1 MACDPT
7 TVLAEAGCISCLSVG
22 QQQAMIVKLLC
33 EILKAYDPTNAMA
46 TCDPQTILDDAKC
59 LSCLQP
65 QQLLAMTVRLLC
77 DIKDAIGG
85 GTGTGCV
92 VCVVADPVDPPTNCD
107 CAIAVNTTNDE
118 LWYWNGAAWV
128 QLTLVP

>member
-46 TCDPQTILDDAKC
+46 TCDPQTILDDANC
-59 LSCLQP
+59 LTCLQP
-65 QQLLAMTVRLLC
+65 QQLLAMTVKLLC
-77 DIKDAIGG
+77 EIKDTVALPWLGW
-85 GTGTGCV
+85 GTDGP
-92 VCVVADPVDPPTNCD
+92 VADPGVHPALFINEDNGT
-107 CAIAVNTTNDE
+107 
-118 LWYWNGAAWV
+118 LWYWNLALGIWQQV
-128 QLTLVP
+128 ITI